1 MDDSTRIQAPAEAS
15 VDVLFAA
22 FEKFL
27 KCAWADAMGPVLS
40 SKLLGDMQTIFGR
53 PYHPTIS

>member
-1 MDDSTRIQAPAEAS
+1 MEDPSRLQAAAEAS

-27 KCAWADAMGPVLS
+27 QRGWRERMGPLLTADVLKGLQTTFG
-40 SKLLGDMQTIFGR
+40 KL
-53 PYHPTIS
+53 